1 MDDKKYTSAEE
12 KSVMAAE
19 PSAAVTLSDSVRQT
33 GLLGQVMSLSR
44 TDKEALI
51 RYLKTDVG
59 QEEPLRTDEF
69 GRIVLTPQMRM
80 AAAKADRDYEDG
92 KCLNEDGFKQRFAK
106 WL

>member
-12 KSVMAAE
+12 KSVMAAA
-19 PSAAVTLSDSVRQT
+19 PSAAMLSDSVRQT
-33 GLLGQVMSLSR
+33 GLLGQVMSLSH

-59 QEEPLRTDEF
+59 QEELFKTDEF
-69 GRIVLTPQMRM
+69 GRIALTPQMR
-80 AAAKADRDYEDG
+80 AAATKAERDYEEG
-92 KCLNEDGFKQRFAK
+92 KCLNEDSFRQRFAK